1 MTDIEKAKQ
10 SLAGHTIALCKGG
23 DIVTSDKRG
32 IAPML
37 GFIAENRNLAGY
49 SVADLIVGKAAA
61 MLFVKAGIAAVHAK
75 TLSIAGRD
83 FLQSHGVPVMYDVL
97 TERIFNR
104 DKTDVCPMEKTV
116 ENLSDCD
123 TAHVALSGKA
133 EELRRLREANANR

>member
-1 MTDIEKAKQ
+1 MTDTEKAKQ

-61 MLFVKAGIAAVHAK
+61 MLFVKAGIASVHAK
-75 TLSIAGRD
+75 TLSVAGSD
-83 FLQSHGVPVMYDVL
+83 FLQSHGVPVTYDVL

-116 ENLSDCD
+116 ENLSDCN
-123 TAHVALSGKA
+123 TAYVALSEKA

>member
-1 MTDIEKAKQ
+1 MTDTEKAKQ
-10 SLAGHTIALCKGG
+10 S
-23 DIVTSDKRG
+23 
-32 IAPML
+32 
-37 GFIAENRNLAGY
+37 LAGY

-75 TLSIAGRD
+75 TLFVAGRD
-83 FLQSHGVPVMYDVL
+83 FLQSHGVSVTYDVL

-123 TAHVALSGKA
+123 TAYVALSEKA

>member
-1 MTDIEKAKQ
+1 
-10 SLAGHTIALCKGG
+10 
-23 DIVTSDKRG
+23 
-32 IAPML
+32 
-37 GFIAENRNLAGY
+37 
-49 SVADLIVGKAAA
+49 
-61 MLFVKAGIAAVHAK
+61 MLFVKAGIAAVNAK
-75 TLSIAGRD
+75 TLSVAGRD

-123 TAHVALSGKA
+123 TAYVALSGKA

>member
-1 MTDIEKAKQ
+1 MTDTEKVKQ

-32 IAPML
+32 IASML

-61 MLFVKAGIAAVHAK
+61 TLFVKAGIAAVHAN
-75 TLSIAGRD
+75 TLSVAGRG
-83 FLQSHGVPVMYDVL
+83 FLQSHGVSVTYDVL

-123 TAHVALSGKA
+123 TAYVALSEKA